1 MLRDMFELVP
11 AGSPDAGRGIA
22 SSYLIGM
29 LGSEIAAS
37 AGSGQHGAGLLAND
51 SLDPA
56 KRYRLVITS
65 SSVLPFPGYIDDD
78 GAIVVTSTVSGT
90 YRLLEDNAW
99 VMSGASPAET
109 PFNAVIGVT
118 AALAAGAY
126 AIGGEPAAITAARPA
141 TADTGQYAVAGLAAS
156 IVVARAA
163 AISAGAY
170 TIDGRP
176 AAVSAAR
183 LGAADAGAYAIAGLP
198 AQLAVVGTAG
208 ASLGVYS
215 ISGAPALVATTALAH
230 NGAYVIDGAAALTH
244 RAVPIDAGVYA
255 IGGQPAS
262 FAAFLAT
269 TALPGSYA
277 IAGLPAQIRVGTSSG
292 GYASA
297 ADVWSYVLA
306 NGKTAE
312 QNMVENNTMLSMLLA
327 GGAWGAAIEGSYTA
341 ADLLRICAAV
351 LAGRSRITSLGNGR
365 AHVEFDAVGGA
376 DLRVAA
382 EMNGSERQAVAL
394 TL

>member
-1 MLRDMFELVP
+1 MACRVDTAPLLSGACVVSAYTGHGVPGSAVPSTGTHGPSPIYNDLSLPADAAKEYRWAIVTPPASGSLVIYED
-11 AGSPDAGRGIA
+11 GSYAFTAP
-22 SSYLIGM
+22 
-29 LGSEIAAS
+29 
-37 AGSGQHGAGLLAND
+37 GSG
-51 SLDPA
+51 S
-56 KRYRLVITS
+56 Y
-65 SSVLPFPGYIDDD
+65 GY
-78 GAIVVTSTVSGT
+78 T
-90 YRLLEDNAW
+90 YRLWED
-99 VMSGASPAET
+99 GADK
-109 PFNAVIGVT
+109 GT
-118 AALAAGAY
+118 AAVSITVAAVVTGVAAGAY

-170 TIDGRP
+170 TIDGRH

-183 LGAADAGAYAIAGLP
+183 LGAADAGAYAITGLP

-244 RAVPIDAGVYA
+244 RAAPIDAGVYA